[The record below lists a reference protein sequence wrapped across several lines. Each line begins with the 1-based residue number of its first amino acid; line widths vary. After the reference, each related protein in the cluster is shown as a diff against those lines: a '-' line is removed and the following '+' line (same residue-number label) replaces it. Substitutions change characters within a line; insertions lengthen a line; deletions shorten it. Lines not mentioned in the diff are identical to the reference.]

1 MKLNIFTV
9 VSFCVLFMM
18 ACKTKEERLV
28 GDLQQFVT
36 ELQNKADRYSEDDWQ
51 KAFQEYATIVG
62 NLQEGRFTDGERRE
76 IGRLKGQCWAI
87 FTPYT
92 FDALGKELKGTAE
105 EFSGT
110 MEGFMK
116 SLDASTEEY
125 IEAFTEAMEEFM
137 GVFNTSSEEAK

>member
-9 VSFCVLFMM
+9 VLFCLLFMM

-36 ELQNKADRYSEDDWQ
+36 ELQNKADGYSEGDWQ

-76 IGRLKGQCWAI
+76 IGRLKGQCWAV
-87 FTPYT
+87 FTQYT
-92 FDALGKELKGTAE
+92 FDALGKELKGATE
-105 EFSGT
+105 ELSGA
-110 MEGFMK
+110 MEGFMGTFDV
-116 SLDASTEEY
+116 SEEHIDAF
-125 IEAFTEAMEEFM
+125 IEAMDGFMEA
-137 GVFNTSSEEAK
+137 FNTPIEE